1 MKNILVVIRSAPY
14 GTTQAKDALEC
25 ALTAAVF
32 GQKVSV
38 LLMNDG
44 VFNALRSQVAKGSGF
59 KDTSAMLQSLPLYE
73 IEDIF
78 LCKDSLFSRGFGPA
92 DCVIGS
98 PVSIA
103 DIKSLFMQ
111 QDVVLSY

>member
-1 MKNILVVIRSAPY
+1 MKNILVLIRSAPY
-14 GTTQAKDALEC
+14 GSTQAKDAIES
-25 ALTAAVF
+25 ALTVAVF
-32 GQKVSV
+32 GQTVSV

-73 IEDIF
+73 IENIY
-78 LCKDSLFSRGFGPA
+78 LCKESLFSRGFGPA

-98 PVSIA
+98 PINFA
-103 DIKSLFMQ
+103 DIKALIAA

>member
-1 MKNILVVIRSAPY
+1 MKKILVLIRSAPY
-14 GTTQAKDALEC
+14 GSTLAKDAIES

-32 GQKVSV
+32 GQTVSV
-38 LLMNDG
+38 LMMGDG

-78 LCKDSLFSRGFGPA
+78 LCKESLFSRGFGPA
-92 DCVIGS
+92 DCVIGR
-98 PVSIA
+98 PVNFA
-103 DIKSLFMQ
+103 DTKALLASH
-111 QDVVLSY
+111 DVVLSF